1 MFRFKHFTIEDEH
14 TAMKIGTDGVL
25 LGAWADVA
33 SDCRILDMGTGSG
46 LIAIMSAQRNTDAEI
61 VAIDIVEDAVC
72 EARRNVANSAWR
84 ERIEVVHGDVN
95 EWQCEQKFDHIVSNP
110 PFFTEALQSP
120 NEARRTARHA
130 TTLTYEDIVA
140 VAERVLLP
148 NGRLSVVL
156 PTECAMMF
164 RRVAFE
170 RLWLR
175 RLTDVVTVEG
185 DSPKRTLM
193 EFQLCD
199 KPIMPSCDILTIHHR
214 AGGGYTEQYQSL
226 TRDFYLNF

>member
-1 MFRFKHFTIEDEH
+1 
-14 TAMKIGTDGVL
+14 MKIGTDGVL

-33 SDCRILDMGTGSG
+33 SDCRIFDMGTGSG

-120 NEARRTARHA
+120 NEARRTARH
-130 TTLTYEDIVA
+130 V
-140 VAERVLLP
+140 RVRRRFGTRGHYALRLR
-148 NGRLSVVL
+148 NRIRLYRHLGRF
-156 PTECAMMF
+156 A
-164 RRVAFE
+164 
-170 RLWLR
+170 
-175 RLTDVVTVEG
+175 DVG
-185 DSPKRTLM
+185 
-193 EFQLCD
+193 
-199 KPIMPSCDILTIHHR
+199 I
-214 AGGGYTEQYQSL
+214 
-226 TRDFYLNF
+226 